1 MARLI
6 QPENELEQLR
16 ALASDFQRLPDSMT
30 DLLCHFSA
38 SAEKS
43 ETAEVL
49 QHHEEE
55 LNDLLRMRCGKTAV
69 RLPNFFSES
78 MKKLRRYSE
87 SVLLIDRSA
96 GKELKT

>member
-55 LNDLLRMRCGKTAV
+55 LNDLLR
-69 RLPNFFSES
+69 RLNKSADA
-78 MKKLRRYSE
+78 LRKDSCEAAQFLLRIYE
-87 SVLLIDRSA
+87 EIEEVLR
-96 GKELKT
+96 ECPPY

>member
-43 ETAEVL
+43 ETAEIL

-55 LNDLLRMRCGKTAV
+55 LNDLLQ
-69 RLPNFFSES
+69 RLNESAHALRQDSSEAAQFLLQIYERIE
-78 MKKLRRYSE
+78 KLFRECPPY
-87 SVLLIDRSA
+87 L
-96 GKELKT
+96 